1 MNRLKRSLRSLI
13 SQTQV
18 GGSLGIFF
26 TRESTWRLSRLC
38 PLSLSQTDLFLF
50 SPWKNVFPLHEF
62 KENKNK
68 RESKSKWRR
77 MEKQD
82 KYYASRRTTAGD
94 GGTDGRDGSHIIS
107 LPPLTT
113 TRLFFNGFERL
124 DRLQTERKNIVIN
137 LSPPTLWPVAHFFSW
152 LTNVWGA
159 QEWSERL
166 KTFSPPREEEEEEA
180 HPKTNVVE

>member
-1 MNRLKRSLRSLI
+1 VSA
-13 SQTQV
+13 
-18 GGSLGIFF
+18 
-26 TRESTWRLSRLC
+26 
-38 PLSLSQTDLFLF
+38 LSLSNGSLSFFPVKKCF
-50 SPWKNVFPLHEF
+50 SFTRIQRKQ
-62 KENKNK
+62 KQK
-68 RESKSKWRR
+68 RVKVK
-77 MEKQD
+77 M
-82 KYYASRRTTAGD
+82 TTNGKTRQILCVAAND